1 VLPETAPAR
10 TAPVTLLAV
19 PRLPM
24 LACLL
29 TTTMITVHLSVITQL
44 SSVIRYPKNELA
56 NDIFPNLDALKVKI
70 RILFYP
76 SKKP

>member
-1 VLPETAPAR
+1 
-10 TAPVTLLAV
+10 
-19 PRLPM
+19 
-24 LACLL
+24 
-29 TTTMITVHLSVITQL
+29 MITVHLPIITQL